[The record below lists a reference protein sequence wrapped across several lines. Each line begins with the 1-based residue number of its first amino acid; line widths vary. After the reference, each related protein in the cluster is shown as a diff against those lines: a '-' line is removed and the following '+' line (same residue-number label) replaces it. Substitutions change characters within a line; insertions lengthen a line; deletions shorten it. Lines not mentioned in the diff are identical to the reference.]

1 MFLPRV
7 KPQNME
13 RFVVKNDV
21 SEPRVW
27 SSKIA
32 RYKKSCQKC
41 GGKWIDVSNFPR
53 KISRYSV
60 ENGSQ
65 REREIER
72 ERVSE

>member
-7 KPQNME
+7 KPQYME
-13 RFVVKNDV
+13 RFVVKNGV

-32 RYKKSCQKC
+32 RYKKSCQTC
-41 GGKWIDVSNFPR
+41 GEKWIDVSNFPR
-53 KISRYSV
+53 KISGYSV
-60 ENGSQ
+60 ENGS
-65 REREIER
+65 ERDIER

>member
-1 MFLPRV
+1 
-7 KPQNME
+7 ME
-13 RFVVKNDV
+13 RFVVKNGV

-53 KISRYSV
+53 KFLGIPSRM
-60 ENGSQ
+60 EA
-65 REREIER
+65 REIER
-72 ERVSE
+72 DIKRTSE